1 MSQLF
6 RKVALDRLS
15 SPEQLDQ
22 IMRVTSPMAWA
33 ALAASMVLVVMATIW
48 GIYGT
53 IPTKVMGQGILVEKG
68 SLFDVVGMGEGQVID
83 VFVEVDDSVEEG
95 EVIARISQP
104 DIQHKLDEAQR
115 TLDHLLEER
124 TFINQL
130 GSEIHSSRRQHIA
143 QQRKTLKDSIKL
155 SETRLDDLHERVE
168 QHAQLLKK
176 GIVARKT
183 YLDAKAE
190 YNAALQDVL
199 KYREQLASLPTT
211 SFQATSERRKEQI
224 DVERRI
230 IHAEEELD
238 SIKDKL
244 ELASQVVTP
253 KRGRVNEVFKA
264 PGAFLRMGEAILNL
278 ETYSPDDNFYVSA
291 YFSPDQGKRISP
303 GMTMLVAPS
312 VAKREE
318 YGVVIGEVVSVSA
331 FPASPRGMMHIL
343 ENEKLVELLSQNG
356 PPIKV
361 RAKLLKDE
369 SSISGFKWSSGRGA
383 PVTLQSGTMCQAE
396 VVVEEQRPVSLLIPY
411 LKKAVLGIGETN

>member
-22 IMRVTSPMAWA
+22 IMRVTSPMGWA
-33 ALAASMVLVVMATIW
+33 SLAACVVLVTMAIIW
-48 GIYGT
+48 GVYGT

-68 SLFDVVGMGEGQVID
+68 SLFDVVAMGEGQV
-83 VFVEVDDSVEEG
+83 VEVYADVDDEVEAG
-95 EVIARISQP
+95 QMVARISQP
-104 DIQHKLDEAQR
+104 EILHKLEEAQR
-115 TLDHLLEER
+115 ALDHLLEER
-124 TFINQL
+124 AFINQL
-130 GSEIHSSRRQHIA
+130 GSDIHASRSQHIV
-143 QQRKTLKDSIKL
+143 QQRKTLLDSIRL

-168 QHAQLLKK
+168 QHRDLLKQ

-190 YNAALQDVL
+190 YNAVLQDVL

-211 SFQATSERRKEQI
+211 SFQATSERKKEQI

-238 SIKDKL
+238 SIKDRL
-244 ELASQVVTP
+244 DLASRVISP
-253 KRGRVNEVFKA
+253 KRGRVNEIFKA
-264 PGAFLRMGEAILNL
+264 PGAFLRLGEAIVNL
-278 ETYSPDDNFYVSA
+278 ETYSPDDNFYVSS
-291 YFSPDQGKRISP
+291 YFSPDQGKRIKP

-312 VAKREE
+312 VARREE
-318 YGVVIGEVVSVSA
+318 FGVVIGEVVSVSA

-343 ENEKLVELLSQNG
+343 ENEKLVELLSKNG

-361 RAKLLKDE
+361 RAKLVKDDD
-369 SSISGFKWSSGRGA
+369 SISGFKWSSGKGA
-383 PVTLQSGTMCQAE
+383 PIKLQSGTMCQAE
-396 VVVEEQRPVSLLIPY
+396 VVVEEQHPISLLIPY
-411 LKKAVLGIGETN
+411 LKKAVFGVGETN